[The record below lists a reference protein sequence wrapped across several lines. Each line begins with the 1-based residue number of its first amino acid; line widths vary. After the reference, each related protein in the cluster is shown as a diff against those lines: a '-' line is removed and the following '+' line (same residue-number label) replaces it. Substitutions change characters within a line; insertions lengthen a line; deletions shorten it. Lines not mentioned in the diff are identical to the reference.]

1 LWYLQHC
8 FFCSML
14 PWLFIV
20 FFLIPSKL

>member
-8 FFCSML
+8 SFCSML

-20 FFLIPSKL
+20 FFDSK